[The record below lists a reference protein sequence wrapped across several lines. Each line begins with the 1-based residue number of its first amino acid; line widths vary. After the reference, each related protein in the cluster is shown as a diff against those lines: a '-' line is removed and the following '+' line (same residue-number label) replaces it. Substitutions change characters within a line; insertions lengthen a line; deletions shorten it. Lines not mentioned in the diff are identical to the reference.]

1 MRALIQRVKQ
11 AKVTVSDEMIG
22 AIDHG
27 LLLFLGIHKE
37 DNKGK
42 IPWLAEK
49 VVHLRIFEDEAG
61 KMNRSLIDAEG
72 GLLVVSQFTL
82 YGNCEQGRRP
92 SFIET
97 MPPESAE
104 KLYEG
109 FIEKVRELCGEDRVA
124 TGQFGA
130 EMAVELINDGP
141 VTFLLER

>member
-1 MRALIQRVKQ
+1 MRAFIQRVTK
-11 AKVTVSDEMIG
+11 AKVTVSDEIVG
-22 AIDHG
+22 AIEQG
-27 LLLFLGIHKE
+27 LLLFLGIHHE
-37 DNKGK
+37 DNEGK

-49 VVHLRIFEDEAG
+49 VIHLRIFEDEGG
-61 KMNRSLIDAEG
+61 KMNRSLMDVGG

-97 MPPESAE
+97 MTPEGA
-104 KLYEG
+104 KRLYEG
-109 FIEKVRELCGEDRVA
+109 FIEKARELLGEDRVA